1 MKYEIVVAL
10 SRLRKMLVRQDLIK
24 KAPLQAY
31 AIATRLGFE
40 KEMKLTSGYTLGLDI
55 INSPSAD
62 ALNGI
67 STANYRRLLIFHLD
81 RAQAAQRILED
92 VAPRNPVC
100 SACRGYVER
109 WHEEFKK
116 KAKDELS
123 LRPTSSVVC
132 SFDFLAP
139 IVDAVEA
146 GECSM
151 NSSCR
156 RAGRKLETY
165 RSYLEVLRKRIDM
178 LPNTI

>member
-1 MKYEIVVAL
+1 MKYEIAVTL
-10 SRLRKMLVRQDLIK
+10 SRLRKTLVQPDLLE

-31 AIATRLGFE
+31 AIATRFGFE
-40 KEMKLTSGYTLGLDI
+40 EEMKIASGYTLGWDI

-62 ALNGI
+62 PLN
-67 STANYRRLLIFHLD
+67 SVPTVDYRRLLRFHVERARAAEQLLD
-81 RAQAAQRILED
+81 DIT
-92 VAPRNPVC
+92 PRNPVC
-100 SACRGYVER
+100 SACRTYVER
-109 WHEEFKK
+109 WHEVFKK
-116 KAKDELS
+116 KAREELS
-123 LRPTSSVVC
+123 LRPMSGVVC
-132 SFDFLAP
+132 SFDFLGP
-139 IVDAVEA
+139 IVDAIEG